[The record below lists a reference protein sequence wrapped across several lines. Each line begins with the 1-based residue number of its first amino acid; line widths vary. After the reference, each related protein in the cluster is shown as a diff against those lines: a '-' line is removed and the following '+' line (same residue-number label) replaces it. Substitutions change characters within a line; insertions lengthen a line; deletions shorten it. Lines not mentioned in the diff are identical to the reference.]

1 MNIISKSINAIKR
14 GVGWVKDI
22 YANRKLIVNLANKD
36 FKMRYAASYL
46 GTFWAFV
53 QPVVTV
59 TIYVFVFQFGLRA
72 APVSEV
78 PYALWLIAGMVP
90 WLFIFEALTNATNSL
105 LEYSYLVKKVIFKI
119 SILPIVKIITA
130 LYVHLFFIGIGIA
143 VYYLFGYT
151 VDIYIIQV
159 LYYSF
164 AATILVLGISYFTS
178 SVVIFFRDLAQVI
191 NIVLQFLMWLTPI
204 LWSLENVTIIP
215 VSLYWVFKL
224 NPIYYITEG
233 YRDAFINGVWF
244 WEKPTWTIYFW
255 CFTIIAGLI
264 GTFTFKRLEKHFADV
279 L

>member
-1 MNIISKSINAIKR
+1 MNIIRKSINTFKR
-14 GVGWVKDI
+14 GGRWIKDI
-22 YANRKLIVNLANKD
+22 YANRKLIIDLANSD

-53 QPVVTV
+53 QPVVNV
-59 TIYVFVFQFGLRA
+59 IIYIFVFQFGFRA
-72 APVSEV
+72 IPPISDV
-78 PYALWLIAGMVP
+78 PYGLWMIAGMVP
-90 WLFIFEALTNATNSL
+90 WFFIFEALINATNSL
-105 LEYSYLVKKVIFKI
+105 IEYSYLVKKVVFKM

-130 LYVHLFFIGIGIA
+130 LYVHLFFIALAII
-143 VYYLFGYT
+143 VYLFGYKLDFH
-151 VDIYIIQV
+151 VIQV

-164 AATILVLGISYFTS
+164 AATVLILGISYFTS

-204 LWSLENVTIIP
+204 LWSIETMDVIP
-215 VSLYWVFKL
+215 TSVYWVFKL